1 MRWLVGVMAAV
12 GCGGASPTS
21 STTTTSFTSS
31 DLRPSKDGGPSLIAP
46 SRLEALRIA
55 GDKTIL
61 PDDMRSRRGTF
72 KFCLDVTGKVGD
84 IEPLQPTGDARYD
97 AKIERAM
104 QQWAYRPVIVDGQPA
119 AICSAVTFIYNR
131 R

>member
-1 MRWLVGVMAAV
+1 M
-12 GCGGASPTS
+12 
-21 STTTTSFTSS
+21 
-31 DLRPSKDGGPSLIAP
+31 IAP

-61 PDDMRSRRGTF
+61 PDDMQSRRSTF

-84 IEPLQPTGDARYD
+84 IVPLQSSGDGRYD

-104 QQWAYRPVIVDGQPA
+104 QKWAYRPVIVDGQPTPV
-119 AICSAVTFIYNR
+119 CSAVTFIFNQR
-131 R
+131 